1 MKYNIIKTIF
11 GAMMLSLMFMSFEC
25 GEDDDMWV
33 PSETRSF
40 CFDNHT
46 YDTINITMTSV
57 AKGNASKLITS
68 MPFSEVGLSN
78 FIVNDSLDDLDALAD
93 FLGGWDTVRLKVK
106 GVERALYCAPVT
118 DSGRTKSFF
127 NLNSWENSTQ
137 QYNRHDTKFVFKV
150 RAADLE

>member
-1 MKYNIIKTIF
+1 
-11 GAMMLSLMFMSFEC
+11 MLSLMFMSFQC
-25 GEDDDMWV
+25 GEDDDYRENAE
-33 PSETRSF
+33 PSSYF
-40 CFDNHT
+40 AFDNHT

-57 AKGNASKLITS
+57 AKGNAGKLITS

>member
-11 GAMMLSLMFMSFEC
+11 GAMMLSLMFLSFEC

-46 YDTINITMTSV
+46 YDTIDILMTNSS
-57 AKGNASKLITS
+57 ARASRKTITS
-68 MPFSEVGLSN
+68 RPFSTITITSY
-78 FIVNDSLDDLDALAD
+78 IVDDTLTHREAIAD

-106 GVERALYCAPVT
+106 GVERALYYAPVT